1 MPFRDIL
8 LSLISN
14 NIFLVLMLKS
24 LLPRTTNLQKTSRKE
39 FPSFSTLLNFPLYE
53 FYLLS
58 LPILT
63 YLGNFYAKMEDP
75 KNLKQKI
82 SILHSLSSII
92 MAMLLIDSPD
102 PLHHKDLFQTLK
114 NVK

>member
-1 MPFRDIL
+1 
-8 LSLISN
+8 
-14 NIFLVLMLKS
+14 MLKS

-75 KNLKQKI
+75 KDLKQKKNR
-82 SILHSLSSII
+82 HSNTRSFVPIPNKII
-92 MAMLLIDSPD
+92 EICN
-102 PLHHKDLFQTLK
+102 KI
-114 NVK
+114 